1 MAQPLSPPQEPFD
14 TGTATKGKHKLSPRL
29 LIPLGLLLTGIG
41 IFTSYVISS
50 NSQANTLR
58 VTGRIE
64 GYETDIG
71 AKVAGRIESVAVR
84 EGDTV
89 QKDQVIV
96 KLNDAEIQAQLKGAL
111 ARVDAMQKQEE
122 QARLQISILESQ
134 ILENQLTLKQALG
147 DAKGRIF
154 QAESSVASSEAQ
166 LNQAIANV
174 EQAKSELK
182 LAQMNRDR
190 YARLVNQGAVTRQQY
205 DQAQTSWETALA
217 NLRSRQA
224 AVDSFRKLV
233 NSAQGQLTQA
243 QSTGL
248 NPSIRSTQLTGLNT
262 QLAQTRLKLAAA
274 QADVANA
281 KASQQEMKA
290 KIADLNVISP
300 INGVVV
306 SRSVEPGAVVTT
318 GKTLLTIIDPK
329 TVYLRGFIPQGD
341 IGKVRVGQEAKI
353 FLDSAPK
360 QGLSA
365 KVAAIDTQASFT
377 PENIYFQQDRVKQ
390 VFGVKIIIDNPEGL
404 AKPGMPA
411 DAEIDI
417 ASEAEK

>member
-89 QKDQVIV
+89 QKNQVIV
-96 KLNDAEIQAQLKGAL
+96 KLDDAEIQAQLKGAL
-111 ARVDAMQKQEE
+111 ARVDVMQKQEE

-134 ILENQLTLKQALG
+134 ILENQLVLKQALG

-190 YARLVNQGAVTRQQY
+190 YARLVNQG
-205 DQAQTSWETALA
+205 L
-217 NLRSRQA
+217 
-224 AVDSFRKLV
+224 
-233 NSAQGQLTQA
+233 
-243 QSTGL
+243 
-248 NPSIRSTQLTGLNT
+248 
-262 QLAQTRLKLAAA
+262 
-274 QADVANA
+274 
-281 KASQQEMKA
+281 
-290 KIADLNVISP
+290 
-300 INGVVV
+300 
-306 SRSVEPGAVVTT
+306 
-318 GKTLLTIIDPK
+318 
-329 TVYLRGFIPQGD
+329 
-341 IGKVRVGQEAKI
+341 
-353 FLDSAPK
+353 
-360 QGLSA
+360 
-365 KVAAIDTQASFT
+365 
-377 PENIYFQQDRVKQ
+377 
-390 VFGVKIIIDNPEGL
+390 
-404 AKPGMPA
+404 
-411 DAEIDI
+411 
-417 ASEAEK
+417 